1 MICIVPS
8 QGFGDW
14 IIVNPIVRILSKKCK
29 IVLEEV

>member
-8 QGFGDW
+8 QGVGDW
-14 IIVNPIVRILSKKCK
+14 IIVNPILQILSKKCN